1 MARKLLRQKSTV
13 KTSLRMRTAAMVTA
27 SAGLVALLIIVFN
40 VSKREE
46 GKAQNSMSFKEA
58 MVYQDTARV
67 LRGSIHQ
74 KVIGVVVEVTGK
86 GAPLKLNAMSFSAKG
101 TSEPVEANVEN
112 ARLWYTGNDP
122 SFSTQQTIGKV
133 IQKVSSRPFE
143 FVGVQSLL
151 PGKNYFWLTVDV
163 KADALTAPGT
173 IDAMCHEIRIGDIA
187 FLPLIADPL
196 GKRFIQANVP
206 YFSTGNYAVNK
217 VASWNSKRDG
227 TGSSPRQ
234 MNETRNSYFIQ
245 SGHRMISSTGSN
257 LQTLVVEKGG
267 ELRITSP
274 LRLNTMLVA
283 CGGVVQMDTALSD
296 AYVCNEMFMESGAM
310 YIHNSTGLFPAN
322 TSVLDRNSSQ
332 VYFQYSHLSFR
343 PDVQFGHLILD
354 AAAAPPT
361 DLNGRIRSIQG
372 NWEIRRTGLSATG
385 VFFSGQ
391 NMIVVG
397 GDLIQTGG
405 VFSGAFTGEL
415 ECLVKGSIIMKGGSF
430 IDGQGNEGAS
440 LQLRVE
446 RDAMLLGGV
455 FESDHN
461 PNSLIRFSGKNQSR
475 WIQKQECNVQL
486 GDVQIDGGHSLVIKG
501 DRMGSISKGRNLT
514 VREGGELY
522 CDQGVMTGEGGF
534 ILETRS
540 TLGIGHPD
548 GIFSKGKRGNVQ
560 TERRNFHSDAT
571 YLYYTA
577 SHPQQTGVFLTQPR
591 NNVVRRLLVN
601 KASPSQVLQL
611 SQDIFVEEQ
620 CKVNLGDLRQNGF
633 ELKLNAGASAGL

>member
-13 KTSLRMRTAAMVTA
+13 KSSLRLRTTAMVTA

-133 IQKVSSRPFE
+133 IQKVGSRPFE

-274 LRLNTMLVA
+274 LRLNSMLVA
-283 CGGVVQMDTALSD
+283 CGGVVQMDTSLTD

-354 AAAAPPT
+354 AADAPTT

-372 NWEIRRTGLSATG
+372 NWEIRRTGPSERG
-385 VFFSGQ
+385 VFFSGH
-391 NMIVVG
+391 NKIAIG

-405 VFSGAFTGEL
+405 VFSGALMGEL
-415 ECLVKGSIIMKGGSF
+415 ECMVKGNFIMKGGAF
-430 IDGQGNEGAS
+430 LDGQGKEGAS
-440 LQLRVE
+440 FQLVFE
-446 RDAMLLGGV
+446 RDVMMLGGS
-455 FESDHN
+455 FETDNN
-461 PNSLIRFSGKNQSR
+461 PISLLRFTGKNQSR
-475 WIQKQECNVQL
+475 WIQKQECDVQL

-501 DRMGSISKGRNLT
+501 NRMGSISKGCNLT

-522 CDQGVMTGEGGF
+522 CDQGVLTGEGGF
-534 ILETRS
+534 ILDTRS
-540 TLGIGHPD
+540 TLGIGHPE
-548 GIFSKGKRGNVQ
+548 GIFSKGNRGNVQ
-560 TERRNFHSDAT
+560 TESRNFHSDAT

-601 KASPSQVLQL
+601 KASPSQVVQL

>member
-13 KTSLRMRTAAMVTA
+13 KSSLRLRTTAMVTA

-133 IQKVSSRPFE
+133 IQKVGSRPFE

-274 LRLNTMLVA
+274 LRLNSMLVA
-283 CGGVVQMDTALSD
+283 CGGVVQMDTSLTD

-332 VYFQYSHLSFR
+332 VYFQYSPLSFR

-354 AAAAPPT
+354 AADAPPT

-372 NWEIRRTGLSATG
+372 NWEIRRTGPSERG
-385 VFFSGQ
+385 VFFSGH
-391 NMIVVG
+391 NKIAIG

-405 VFSGAFTGEL
+405 VFSGALTGEL
-415 ECLVKGSIIMKGGSF
+415 ECMVKGNFIMKGGAF
-430 IDGQGNEGAS
+430 LDGQGKEGAS
-440 LQLRVE
+440 FQLVFE
-446 RDAMLLGGV
+446 RDVMMLGGT
-455 FESDHN
+455 FETDNN
-461 PNSLIRFSGKNQSR
+461 PISLLRFTGKNQSR
-475 WIQKQECNVQL
+475 WIQKQECGVQL

-501 DRMGSISKGRNLT
+501 SRMGAISKGRNLT

-522 CDQGVMTGEGGF
+522 CDQGVLTGEGGF
-534 ILETRS
+534 ILDTRS
-540 TLGIGHPD
+540 TLGIGHPE
-548 GIFSKGKRGNVQ
+548 GIFSKGNRGNVQ
-560 TERRNFHSDAT
+560 TESRNFHSDAT

-601 KASPSQVLQL
+601 KASPSQVVQL